1 MAFLAISKKDI
12 RMPISDKLIDQLL
25 DGCDSPED
33 ILGEAGLL
41 KQLTKKV
48 AERAL
53 EAEMQTHLGYAP
65 NDSAGN
71 NSGNSRNGKTK
82 KAVRSTNGDV
92 ELDIPRDRNGSFEP
106 KLVRKGERQL
116 NGFDERIV
124 ALYARGMTTRD
135 IQAYL
140 EEAYGVE
147 VSPTFISQI
156 TNEVMEEVKA
166 WQHRPLAKLY
176 PVVYLDCLVV
186 RSRDS
191 GVVQNK
197 SVYLALGINTD
208 GEKELLGLWMAQTEG
223 AKFWLSVMNEL
234 KNRGVDDIFIACCD
248 GLKGFPEAIEAVY
261 PKTQVQLCIVH
272 QIRHSLRYVNWKQ
285 RKIIAA
291 DLKLIYG
298 AATRAAAEQAL
309 EEFAEKWD
317 EEHPTISR
325 SWRANWERLSVFFE
339 YPAEI
344 RKAIYTTNAI
354 ESLNAS
360 LRKITKTRRSF
371 PNDEA
376 IMKVLYLAL
385 HQASKKWTM
394 PIRNWKPAMA
404 QFEIMYQDRI

>member
-1 MAFLAISKKDI
+1 
-12 RMPISDKLIDQLL
+12 MPISDKLIDQLL
-25 DGCDSPED
+25 DDCDSPED

-53 EAEMQTHLGYAP
+53 EAEMEAHLGYAP
-65 NDSAGN
+65 NDATGN

-82 KAVRSTNGDV
+82 KRVRSTNGDV
-92 ELDIPRDRNGSFEP
+92 ELNIPRDRNGSFDP

-147 VSPTFISQI
+147 VSATFISQV
-156 TNEVMEEVKA
+156 TNAVMDEVKA

-197 SVYLALGINTD
+197 SVYLALGINCD

-234 KNRGVDDIFIACCD
+234 KNRGVEDIFIACCD

-285 RKIIAA
+285 RKIIAT

-298 AATRAAAEQAL
+298 AQTGNVYAYSSIIRPRYARPFT
-309 EEFAEKWD
+309 
-317 EEHPTISR
+317 PPM
-325 SWRANWERLSVFFE
+325 RLS
-339 YPAEI
+339 
-344 RKAIYTTNAI
+344 
-354 ESLNAS
+354 L
-360 LRKITKTRRSF
+360 
-371 PNDEA
+371 
-376 IMKVLYLAL
+376 
-385 HQASKKWTM
+385 
-394 PIRNWKPAMA
+394 
-404 QFEIMYQDRI
+404 

>member
-1 MAFLAISKKDI
+1 
-12 RMPISDKLIDQLL
+12 MPISDKLIDQLL
-25 DGCDSPED
+25 DDCDSPED

-53 EAEMQTHLGYAP
+53 EAEMEAHLGYAP
-65 NDSAGN
+65 NDATGN

-82 KAVRSTNGDV
+82 KRVRSTNGDV
-92 ELDIPRDRNGSFEP
+92 ELNIPRDRNGSFDP

-147 VSPTFISQI
+147 VSATFISQV
-156 TNEVMEEVKA
+156 TNAVMDEVKA

-197 SVYLALGINTD
+197 SVYLALGINCD

-234 KNRGVDDIFIACCD
+234 KNRGVEDIFIACCD

-285 RKIIAA
+285 RKIIAT

-298 AATRAAAEQAL
+298 AATRSEAEQAL
-309 EEFAEKWD
+309 EDFAIKWD
-317 EEHPTISR
+317 VEHPTISR
-325 SWRANWERLSVFFE
+325 SWRANWERLCVFFD
-339 YPAEI
+339 YPTEI

-376 IMKVLYLAL
+376 VMKVLYLAL

>member
-1 MAFLAISKKDI
+1 
-12 RMPISDKLIDQLL
+12 MPISEKLIDQLL
-25 DGCDSPED
+25 EGCDSPED

-53 EAEMQTHLGYAP
+53 EAEMEAHLGYAP
-65 NDSAGN
+65 NDAAGN

-82 KAVRSTNGDV
+82 KTVRSTNGDV
-92 ELDIPRDRNGSFEP
+92 ELDIPRDRNGSFDP

-147 VSPTFISQI
+147 VSPTFISQV
-156 TNEVMEEVKA
+156 TNAVMDEVKA

-285 RKIIAA
+285 RKTIAA

-298 AATRAAAEQAL
+298 AATRAEAEQAL
-309 EEFAEKWD
+309 EDFANKWD
-317 EEHPTISR
+317 AEHPTISR
-325 SWRANWERLSVFFE
+325 SWRSNWERLSVFFD
-339 YPAEI
+339 YPVEI

-354 ESLNAS
+354 EGLHRR
-360 LRKITKTRRSF
+360 LRKVIKTRGAF
-371 PNDEA
+371 PSDDA
-376 IMKVLYLAL
+376 LLKVLFLAVREAKRTWG
-385 HQASKKWTM
+385 HPSPNWSKARLQLAIYFNLM
-394 PIRNWKPAMA
+394 
-404 QFEIMYQDRI
+404 EEV

>member
-1 MAFLAISKKDI
+1 
-12 RMPISDKLIDQLL
+12 MPISDKLIDQLL
-25 DGCDSPED
+25 EGYDSPDD

-53 EAEMQTHLGYAP
+53 NAEMEQHLGYAKHAP
-65 NDSAGN
+65 EGR
-71 NSGNSRNGKTK
+71 NSGNSRNGKSSK
-82 KAVRSTNGDV
+82 KLRSVHGEI

-106 KLVRKGERQL
+106 KLIKKGEKQL
-116 NGFDERIV
+116 NGFDDRIIS
-124 ALYARGMTTRD
+124 LYARGMTTRD
-135 IQAYL
+135 IQAHF
-140 EEAYGVE
+140 EESYGVE
-147 VSPTFISQI
+147 VSPTFISQV
-156 TNEVMEEVKA
+156 TNEVMDEVKQ
-166 WQHRPLAKLY
+166 WQQRPLDALY

-191 GVVQNK
+191 GAVQNK

-234 KNRGVDDIFIACCD
+234 KNRGVQDIFIACCD

-285 RKIIAA
+285 RKVIAA
-291 DLKLIYG
+291 DLKRIYG
-298 AATRAAAEQAL
+298 AATLAEAELAL
-309 EEFAEKWD
+309 AEFAEKWD
-317 EEHPTISR
+317 DQHPTISL
-325 SWRANWERLSVFFE
+325 SWRNNWARLSVFFD
-339 YPAEI
+339 YPPEI
-344 RKAIYTTNAI
+344 RKVIYTTNAI

-371 PNDEA
+371 PTDDSV
-376 IMKVLYLAL
+376 MKILYLAL
-385 HQASKKWTM
+385 HQISKKWTM
-394 PIRNWKPAMA
+394 PIRDWKAAMS
-404 QFEIMYQDRI
+404 QFMIMNSDRVSI

>member
-1 MAFLAISKKDI
+1 
-12 RMPISDKLIDQLL
+12 MPISDKLIDQLL

-48 AERAL
+48 AERVL
-53 EAEMQTHLGYAP
+53 EAEMEAHLGYAP

-82 KAVRSTNGDV
+82 KTVRSINGDV

-116 NGFDERIV
+116 NGFDERII

-147 VSPTFISQI
+147 VSPTFISQV
-156 TNEVMEEVKA
+156 TNAVMDEVKA

-285 RKIIAA
+285 RKTIAA

-298 AATRAAAEQAL
+298 AATRAEAEQAL
-309 EEFAEKWD
+309 ENFASTWD
-317 EEHPTISR
+317 SEHPTISR
-325 SWRANWERLSVFFE
+325 SWRANWERLSVFFD
-339 YPAEI
+339 YPVEI

-360 LRKITKTRRSF
+360 LRKISKTRRSF

-376 IMKVLYLAL
+376 VMKVLYLAL

-404 QFEIMYQDRI
+404 QFEIIYQDRI